1 MRDCIIA
8 VELGTKYNYG
18 ANQLA
23 SYLQHVQN
31 ASKNII
37 ASTETTKLV
46 HEYQNFVHKI
56 ATCS

>member
-18 ANQLA
+18 ANQLDR
-23 SYLQHVQN
+23 YVQHVQN

-37 ASTETTKLV
+37 ASTETTKLL
-46 HEYQNFVHKI
+46 HEYQNLY
-56 ATCS
+56 TE